1 MKTAIKDMTER
12 ATEQLPK
19 PQISRQEV
27 MERLLRVW
35 EANPHLRLGQLM
47 HNATIDVDVF
57 VALIELYLPKSQRKG
72 RSCA

>member
-1 MKTAIKDMTER
+1 MPSRE
-12 ATEQLPK
+12 TEQLPLN
-19 PQISRQEV
+19 QISRQEV

-57 VALIELYLPKSQRKG
+57 YLFDDEFVALIELYLPKGQRKG